1 MVHFALYFSIRAVIL
16 FYSFKE
22 LVFAI
27 KSFLDPFA
35 GANITPL
42 FIYTIYFV
50 EYILRNNTYSKKF
63 QISPIRIEKSL

>member
-27 KSFLDPFA
+27 KYFLTTFA
-35 GANITPL
+35 DAKITPL
-42 FIYTIYFV
+42 FIYTIYF
-50 EYILRNNTYSKKF
+50 L
-63 QISPIRIEKSL
+63 SLIHI